1 MNRSNIRRPVVQ
13 GIVLLLGVL
22 FLLGCLFVVYL
33 AVNFNRPPFP
43 LEKLEL
49 VTTDM
54 RTKDVEK
61 LLSKPSS
68 VHLYTNEDGKTCEV
82 WTYSRRFAFP
92 IVFIYF
98 EEGKLKEHSY
108 DQ

>member
-1 MNRSNIRRPVVQ
+1 MNRSNTRRRAVQ

-22 FLLGCLFVVYL
+22 FFLGCLFVVYL
-33 AVNFNRPPFP
+33 AVNFNRAPFP

-49 VTTDM
+49 LTTEM
-54 RTKDVEK
+54 TAKDVEK
-61 LLSKPSS
+61 LLGKPGS
-68 VHLYTNEDGKTCEV
+68 VHLYTNEDGKRCEA

-92 IVFIYF
+92 IVFVYF
-98 EEGKLKEHSY
+98 EEGKLKEHMY